1 MNWDTSFAARTA
13 HMRRST
19 IREILKLTSLPE
31 VISFAGGLPAPEY
44 FPVERVRKA
53 TDTVLA
59 ERGQEVLQYS
69 TTEGMVEL
77 RDFIAKRLSSSNLQL
92 TKDNVVIVTGSQQ
105 GLDLIGRVL
114 LDEGDTVIVENPTY
128 LGMLLSWKPLGV
140 NFVPV
145 TTDMEGMR
153 VQELEPLLQKYQPKL
168 VYSVPTF
175 QNPRGITLSEE
186 RRTELVRLVDDYS
199 VPLVEDCAYS
209 ELRYSGDPVTSLLEM
224 DALHL
229 GTNRMEGN
237 VIYLGTFSKI
247 LTPGLRIG
255 WIAAPFPV
263 IDKVVQAKQS
273 ADLHTSTL
281 TQFITYEISQD
292 GFLETHIQKLREVYS
307 ERRDVMVA
315 AMEQYFPEEVHFTR
329 PDGGL
334 FLMAEF
340 PDYVDAAELLKLA
353 VEKKVAF
360 IPGED
365 FYVGGIGR
373 NTCRLNFSNQK
384 PDRIEEGIR
393 RMGELLKDEVIAHQF
408 AAK

>member
-1 MNWDTSFAARTA
+1 MNWDTTFAARTA

-19 IREILKLTSLPE
+19 IREILKLTVLPE

-44 FPVERVRKA
+44 FPIERVRQA

-69 TTEGMVEL
+69 TTEGMLEL
-77 RDFIAKRLSSSNLQL
+77 RDFIAQRLSTPKLHLSA
-92 TKDNVVIVTGSQQ
+92 DNVVIVTGSQQ

-128 LGMLLSWKPLGV
+128 LGMLLAWKPLGV
-140 NFVPV
+140 RFVPV
-145 TTDMEGMR
+145 STDMDGMR
-153 VQELEPLLQKYQPKL
+153 VQELEPLLRQHRPKL

-175 QNPRGITLSEE
+175 QNPRGVTLSET
-186 RRTELVRLVDDYS
+186 RRAELVRLVDYYG

-224 DALHL
+224 DAIHLHTDRL
-229 GTNRMEGN
+229 EGN

-255 WIAAPFPV
+255 WVAAPSPV
-263 IDKVVQAKQS
+263 IEKVVQAKQS
-273 ADLHTSTL
+273 ADLHTSTM
-281 TQFITYEISQD
+281 TQFITYEMSQD
-292 GFLETHIQKLREVYS
+292 GFLERHIQKLREVYR
-307 ERRDVMVA
+307 ERRDVMLA
-315 AMEQYFPEEVHFTR
+315 AMEQYFPEEVKFTR

-340 PDYVDAAELLKLA
+340 PEYVDAAELLKLA
-353 VEKKVAF
+353 VEAKVAF

-384 PDRIEEGIR
+384 PERIEEGIR

-408 AAK
+408 AAR

>member
-1 MNWDTSFAARTA
+1 MNWDTNFAARTA

-19 IREILKLTSLPE
+19 IREILKLTSLPD

-44 FPVERVRKA
+44 FPVQRVQEA
-53 TDTVLA
+53 TDLILA

-77 RDFIAKRLSSSNLQL
+77 RDFIAKRLSTPNLQL
-92 TKDNVVIVTGSQQ
+92 TRDNVVIVTGSQQ
-105 GLDLIGRVL
+105 GLDLIGRIML
-114 LDEGDTVIVENPTY
+114 NEGDTVIVENPTY

-145 TTDMEGMR
+145 VTDMEGMR
-153 VQELEPLLQKYQPKL
+153 VQDLEPLLQKYQPKL

-175 QNPRGITLSEE
+175 QNPRGVTLTES
-186 RRTELVRLVDDYS
+186 RRAELVRLVNHYN

-209 ELRYSGDPVTSLLEM
+209 ELRYSGDPVTALLEM
-224 DALHL
+224 DAIHLH
-229 GTNRMEGN
+229 TNHMEGS

-281 TQFITYEISQD
+281 TQFIAHEVSKD
-292 GFLETHIQKLREVYS
+292 GFLETHIQKLREVYT

-315 AMEQYFPEEVHFTR
+315 AMETYFPEEVHFTR

-340 PDYVDAAELLKLA
+340 PEYVDAAELLKLA
-353 VEKKVAF
+353 VENKVAF

-365 FYVGGIGR
+365 FFVGGIGR

-384 PDRIEEGIR
+384 PERIEEGIR

-408 AAK
+408 ATK